1 MNSPKYILQNM
12 LISYVQTKNV
22 VLNYILNFFLISL
35 LTYIFQNT
43 SIFISFFINT
53 FKFLMKKDY
62 VEIIIES
69 SHGTKF
75 EKDGLRTGKMIYSD
89 AFKSVCFYIKNIQ
102 QNGVYSKREPD
113 KYEKSNNP
121 TFDFFIPDQFDE
133 FILDNEKKI
142 MCIMKMYKERLQDN
156 ENKNSI
162 EKKEHYM
169 RIFSKNKN
177 ATLSDLENFIK
188 NCIVSYTE
196 YKDLNMLQDQYFFNY
211 LCSTED
217 NDLVYTENIFKSNKT
232 FTSVFFEEKD
242 KFLKKLHF
250 FLDNKNWYI
259 KKGIPYHFGIF
270 LHGEP
275 GCGKTSIIKAT
286 AKLTKKHIFN
296 IHLNRVKTCG
306 ELYNIFFN
314 EIVNDKKVPI
324 EKRIYVFE
332 DIDCLL
338 DIIEDREDKEKRKI
352 NNNDAQINAEKSLL
366 YDILSTEK
374 KETKPEDNLNLG
386 ALLNVFDG
394 LLECP
399 GRIIFMTSNY
409 PDRIDK
415 ALLRPGRIDLNIE
428 LKKCNHDIILDILSH
443 FFDKDKQYILSL
455 LNNNLFED
463 YKLTP
468 SYIINICSQNN
479 SLEESILEIQKCY
492 SSLKK

>member
-1 MNSPKYILQNM
+1 
-12 LISYVQTKNV
+12 
-22 VLNYILNFFLISL
+22 
-35 LTYIFQNT
+35 
-43 SIFISFFINT
+43 
-53 FKFLMKKDY
+53 
-62 VEIIIES
+62 
-69 SHGTKF
+69 
-75 EKDGLRTGKMIYSD
+75 
-89 AFKSVCFYIKNIQ
+89 
-102 QNGVYSKREPD
+102 
-113 KYEKSNNP
+113 
-121 TFDFFIPDQFDE
+121 
-133 FILDNEKKI
+133 
-142 MCIMKMYKERLQDN
+142 MYKERLQDN
-156 ENKNSI
+156 ENKHSI